1 MFKEEIL
8 LNPSPRIPSIF
19 PTRKA
24 VPANFVISAKS

>member
-8 LNPSPRIPSIF
+8 LNPSPRIPSIL

-24 VPANFVISAKS
+24 APFNLVISAKS